1 MDGPTPTPGPR
12 FDYSSGIPKRIEP
25 EWDTPR
31 EPVSPPPQST
41 TSTKATIRMAIAG
54 AFLLF
59 CGVMNLVVGSV
70 AALAAV
76 VLSASEPEAVL
87 RVMEKREPEQV
98 EAMRARLKKDNAT
111 FDDIHR
117 AYQGMA
123 TFFALGGLA
132 TGILGV
138 VGGRA
143 LQTGQGYGLAMA
155 GAVVNA
161 LPCISPCGC
170 ALLGPIFGM
179 WCVLVLMQE
188 ETWQAFGRSRL

>member
-1 MDGPTPTPGPR
+1 MDGPSPSPGPR

-25 EWDTPR
+25 EWDMPRDPSPQEPRNTPA
-31 EPVSPPPQST
+31 S
-41 TSTKATIRMAIAG
+41 ATIRMAIAG
-54 AFLLF
+54 AFLVF
-59 CGVMNLVVGSV
+59 CGIMNLLAGTV
-70 AALAAV
+70 AACAAV
-76 VLSASEPEAVL
+76 VLSTAEPEAVL
-87 RVMEKREPEQV
+87 RMMEKREPEQV

-132 TGILGV
+132 TGILGIA
-138 VGGRA
+138 GGRA
-143 LQTGQGYGLAMA
+143 LQTGNGYGLAMA
-155 GAVVNA
+155 GAVINA

-188 ETWQAFGRSRL
+188 ETWQAFGRSQP

>member
-31 EPVSPPPQST
+31 EPLSPPPQST
-41 TSTKATIRMAIAG
+41 PSTKATIRMAIAG

-59 CGVMNLVVGSV
+59 CGVMNLVAGSV

-138 VGGRA
+138 VGG
-143 LQTGQGYGLAMA
+143 
-155 GAVVNA
+155 
-161 LPCISPCGC
+161 
-170 ALLGPIFGM
+170 
-179 WCVLVLMQE
+179 
-188 ETWQAFGRSRL
+188 